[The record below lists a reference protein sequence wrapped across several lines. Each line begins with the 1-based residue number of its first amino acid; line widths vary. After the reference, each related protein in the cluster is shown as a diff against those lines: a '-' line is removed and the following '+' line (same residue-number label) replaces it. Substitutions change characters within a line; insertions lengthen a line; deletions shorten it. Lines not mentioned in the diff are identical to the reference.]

1 MKPKTIILMGVAVA
15 CGLVASYLTS
25 RMLAQ
30 NNSTGDDE
38 KVKVLVAKQKIP
50 MGTRLKEP
58 EKFFVEKEFTKGEE
72 PKKAFTSYD
81 QLKDKILNKTIS
93 AEVHVTPDDLM
104 TAEQA
109 GLGADIPPGWR
120 GVSIQVK
127 SDTVVAGF
135 ILPRSHV
142 DVVFT
147 TRGDTGPLSK
157 TILQDVLV
165 LAVDQKK
172 AREGDGAAVPSST
185 VTLQVKLADA
195 EKLSLAASLGELRL
209 VLRGE
214 GDNELIK
221 TNGAKPP
228 DVVKGSTPGASAD
241 DPGTGPSGPV
251 TNGKIP
257 DVPAAPAGSGQVV
270 GKADSEPE
278 VKTHT
283 LTIYNGETPT
293 KTVFVMGKDGQTTT
307 RVEKSELEP
316 APKKEKEKE
325 KEADK
330 PKDSSDPEAK
340 PAAKPE
346 KETPEPAPKKDPQ
359 AAPSKRTGT

>member
-1 MKPKTIILMGVAVA
+1 VKPKTIILMVVAVA

-30 NNSTGDDE
+30 NSGGGDEE

-81 QLKDKILNKTIS
+81 QLKDKILNKTLS

-109 GLGADIPPGWR
+109 GLAVEIPPGWR

-135 ILPRSHV
+135 ILPKSHV
-142 DVVFT
+142 DVLST
-147 TRGDTGPLSK
+147 TRGDAGPLSQ

-165 LAVDQKK
+165 LAVDTKK
-172 AREGDGAAVPSST
+172 NREGDGAAIPSSV
-185 VTLQVKLADA
+185 VTLQVKPDDA

-209 VLRGE
+209 VLRPD
-214 GDNELIK
+214 GDNELVRTK
-221 TNGAKPP
+221 GAKPP
-228 DVVKGSTPGASAD
+228 DVARGSAGNGSAD
-241 DPGTGPSGPV
+241 DPSNGPSGPV
-251 TNGKIP
+251 TSPKFP
-257 DVPAAPAGSGQVV
+257 DAPGGPAGTGPVV
-270 GKADSEPE
+270 AKADPEPE

-293 KTVFVMGKDGQTTT
+293 KTVYVMGKDGQTTT
-307 RVEKSELEP
+307 HVEKSELEP

-325 KEADK
+325 ADK
-330 PKDSSDPEAK
+330 SKDTPDPS
-340 PAAKPE
+340 AKPE
-346 KETPEPAPKKDPQ
+346 KETPEPAPKKQPSD
-359 AAPSKRTGT
+359 ASSKRSGV